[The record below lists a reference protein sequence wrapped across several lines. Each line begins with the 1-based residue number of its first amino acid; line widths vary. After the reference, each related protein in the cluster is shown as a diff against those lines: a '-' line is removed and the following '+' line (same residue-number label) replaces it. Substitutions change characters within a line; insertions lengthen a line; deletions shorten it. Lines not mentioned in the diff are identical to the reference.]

1 MSRYFILTL
10 LSVIQIFAL
19 NIPTKSEYD
28 GRMVVA
34 TYNASD
40 VTKIYVKTG
49 YTTAIKFANDERIV
63 DIASGFTDGYHLL
76 DRSNILFVAPK
87 PYISKIS
94 MNDAGEMRQE
104 TVAIEPTKEEW
115 RTNLIIV
122 TNKRDYV
129 FDLQLA
135 DNSVYYKVSFNY
147 PQEEEKLREAQAA
160 AKAMEDE
167 QTEIKKELERVTV
180 PRNWDFYMNINPG
193 SDDIAPDFAYDDGV
207 FTYLGFDSTKTI
219 PSVFRFE
226 NEEESILNT
235 HIKKDGN
242 YDVLVVH
249 KISPMIILRSGK
261 KIVGILNGGYAKNPI
276 PATKETSS
284 EQIKREVID
293 AK

>member
-1 MSRYFILTL
+1 
-10 LSVIQIFAL
+10 
-19 NIPTKSEYD
+19 
-28 GRMVVA
+28 
-34 TYNASD
+34 
-40 VTKIYVKTG
+40 
-49 YTTAIKFANDERIV
+49 
-63 DIASGFTDGYHLL
+63 
-76 DRSNILFVAPK
+76 
-87 PYISKIS
+87 
-94 MNDAGEMRQE
+94 
-104 TVAIEPTKEEW
+104 
-115 RTNLIIV
+115 
-122 TNKRDYV
+122 
-129 FDLQLA
+129 
-135 DNSVYYKVSFNY
+135 
-147 PQEEEKLREAQAA
+147 
-160 AKAMEDE
+160 MEDE